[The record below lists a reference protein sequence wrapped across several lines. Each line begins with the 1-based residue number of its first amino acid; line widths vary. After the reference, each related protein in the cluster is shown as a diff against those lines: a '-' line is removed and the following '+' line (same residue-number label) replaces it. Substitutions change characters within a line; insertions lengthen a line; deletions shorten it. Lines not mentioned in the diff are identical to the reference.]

1 MAASA
6 ARRIGDR
13 HLSWAPSLPTS
24 AGPYRWRVELLERD
38 RALAALAEAHAAAA
52 RGSGRAVV
60 VSGEPGIGKTAL
72 VTRFTRDLDARV
84 LWGACDDLSIPRP
97 LGPFRD
103 LAGDVAPALAS
114 ALAAGAA
121 PHEIQSLLIAEL
133 GEPTVLVLEDLH
145 WADDATLDV
154 ITVLGRRIGA
164 LPALLVLTLR
174 GGEAPPA
181 HPLHAALGAVAGT
194 SAFIELDP
202 LSPGA
207 VASLAGDDGGE
218 LYALTGGNPFYVSE
232 LLAALPPRSCR
243 PRSATRCWGGRRG
256 STMRRGGSS
265 SSCRWCRTG
274 SSTGVLDAVMPGWAD
289 RGGAAG
295 APAAARGRA
304 RARELPA
311 RAGAA
316 RRSARACRARA
327 GGGSTRRSWPC
338 SWRAAA
344 TRPRSSTTPR
354 RRATPT
360 SWPSTRSSPRGA
372 RRRWTPTARRTRTSP
387 GRPTSRTGCRR
398 CSRRRVAE
406 ELAQAAYDVNR
417 PEAAFAAMERGIG
430 LHRELGD
437 QLAVGRCTRILSRFH
452 WYAGD
457 GDTARRTARA
467 AVAILERQGESAE
480 LARAYSG
487 LSQLAMLAEHREEA
501 IAWGGRALALATRL
515 GDESTRAHALI
526 NVGSAKLEIDPAA
539 SGRSARGARDRG
551 RRRRPPRG
559 GARAAQPR
567 LLPDQLGAR
576 RAGAPPRAPR
586 ARLRARAR
594 GAHAGLVR
602 RVDGRVAAAPRRR
615 VGRGRARRP
624 RRARAG
630 EDRAAA
636 ARRDGGVRA
645 RRPARRSRRSGAAR
659 RPGREADRA
668 AELQRIVPALA
679 LAIEWSLTRGGPLP
693 LARLRRVLGEID
705 WEERPGCDA
714 VQAAAWAAVAG
725 LDVPLGRDRP
735 RRPTPRCCGATGPPP
750 PTRSGTSAGTTTG
763 PDALAPR
770 RRARRCVE
778 ALAIARRLGA
788 GPLAERATRRMRRLG
803 VTVPRGPRAATRT
816 NPAGLTARQLE
827 VLALLVDGLTNAEI
841 AERLVISP
849 RTAEHHVA
857 AVLTSSAPTIAA
869 TPPPAPPSSASRP
882 RPRRR
887 PPRSAAAWPAGRRS

>member
-1 MAASA
+1 M
-6 ARRIGDR
+6 
-13 HLSWAPSLPTS
+13 
-24 AGPYRWRVELLERD
+24 ELLERD
-38 RALAALAEAHAAAA
+38 RALAALAEAHAVAT

-133 GEPTVLVLEDLH
+133 GESTVLVLEDLH

-154 ITVLGRRIGA
+154 ITVLGRRIGT

-174 GGEAPPA
+174 GGEVPPA
-181 HPLHAALGAVAGT
+181 HPLHAVLGAVAGT

-207 VASLAGDDGGE
+207 VASLAGDDGE

-232 LLAALPPRSCR
+232 LLAASASELPPSVGN
-243 PRSATRCWGGRRG
+243 AVLGRAARLDDAA
-256 STMRRGGSS
+256 RRLVELVSVVPH
-265 SSCRWCRTG
+265 RV
-274 SSTGVLDAVMPGWAD
+274 STGVLDAVMPDWAT
-289 RGGAAG
+289 AAEQPERRQLLEVRPG
-295 APAAARGRA
+295 HVSFRHELARHAIRA
-304 RARELPA
+304 
-311 RAGAA
+311 
-316 RRSARACRARA
+316 SV
-327 GGGSTRRSWPC
+327 
-338 SWRAAA
+338 
-344 TRPRSSTTPR
+344 
-354 RRATPT
+354 
-360 SWPSTRSSPRGA
+360 
-372 RRRWTPTARRTRTSP
+372 PTARRRGLHAEILRVLLASDGDP
-387 GRPTSRTGCRR
+387 AEIVHHAEEAGDADVVAEYALVAARR
-398 CSRRRVAE
+398 ASALDSNREAYSHFARAADFADRLPQVQQAALAE

-457 GDTARRTARA
+457 GETARRTARA

-487 LSQLAMLAEHREEA
+487 LSQLAMLAEQREEA

-526 NVGSAKLEIDPAA
+526 NVGSAKLEVDPAA
-539 SGRSARGARDRG
+539 SAALLEGYAIADAAGDRHEA
-551 RRRRPPRG
+551 
-559 GARAAQPR
+559 ARALLNLGYYQLSWALAEPALRHARTGLAYAREHEVHTLASYAASMVAWLQLRAGAWDEAERAARAELGQATTVPR
-567 LLPDQLGAR
+567 LLAETVVCELA
-576 RAGAPPRAPR
+576 
-586 ARLRARAR
+586 
-594 GAHAGLVR
+594 VR
-602 RVDGRVAAAPRRR
+602 RGDADAADRLADLVAR
-615 VGRGRARRP
+615 
-624 RRARAG
+624 
-630 EDRAAA
+630 
-636 ARRDGGVRA
+636 
-645 RRPARRSRRSGAAR
+645 
-659 RPGREADRA
+659 ADRA

-693 LARLRRVLGEID
+693 LERLRRVIGDID
-705 WEERPGCDA
+705 WDERPGCDA
-714 VQAAAWAAVAG
+714 TRAAAWAAVAG
-725 LDVPLGRDRP
+725 LDVPWSGSSSAPYAAMLLRDWAAAADAFGDVGWDYDRALMLSL
-735 RRPTPRCCGATGPPP
+735 TDDGA
-750 PTRSGTSAGTTTG
+750 SLS
-763 PDALAPR
+763 
-770 RRARRCVE
+770 E

-788 GPLAERATRRMRRLG
+788 APLAERATRRMRRLG

-857 AVLTSSAPTIAA
+857 AVLSKLGADDRRGAA
-869 TPPPAPPSSASRP
+869 LR
-882 RPRRR
+882 
-887 PPRSAAAWPAGRRS
+887 AAELG